1 MFCTFAKSLSIV
13 MKINDFLLTFEQR
26 LRLQRYSEASIRNY
40 KSTVECFLRLAEKK
54 YKNPEDLDA
63 DKIEKYVYWL
73 MEKKNISASYQRMVV
88 ASIDKFYT
96 LVLNAHL
103 PIKHLYPTRKEHHL
117 PEYLSKEEVKRLINA
132 TDNLKHKCILE
143 LLYSGGLRLSELLNI
158 EICDVDS
165 TDMVIHIR
173 MAEGKKDRKVMLS
186 KVLLTDLKTYFKEY
200 QPVKYL
206 FEGQSNEQYSAK
218 SVQNVVKFAA
228 QRAGITRHV
237 TPHTLRHSF
246 ATHLLENGTDIRFI
260 QELLG
265 HQSVK
270 TTEIYTHIA
279 DISKSA
285 IRSPLDML

>member
-1 MFCTFAKSLSIV
+1 
-13 MKINDFLLTFEQR
+13 
-26 LRLQRYSEASIRNY
+26 
-40 KSTVECFLRLAEKK
+40 
-54 YKNPEDLDA
+54 
-63 DKIEKYVYWL
+63 
-73 MEKKNISASYQRMVV
+73 
-88 ASIDKFYT
+88 
-96 LVLNAHL
+96 
-103 PIKHLYPTRKEHHL
+103 
-117 PEYLSKEEVKRLINA
+117 
-132 TDNLKHKCILE
+132 
-143 LLYSGGLRLSELLNI
+143 SGGLRLSELLNI

-173 MAEGKKDRKVMLS
+173 MAKGKKDRKVMLS
-186 KVLLTDLKTYFKEY
+186 KVLLTDLRTYFKEY